1 MKFITS
7 LILLAAAFV
16 SAKPTG
22 TAECAAIYQRC
33 IETITP
39 QECKKTD
46 RDCLCKAWDDVITCL
61 VDCPNTPRYW
71 LAKENARGF
80 CT

>member
-16 SAKPTG
+16 SAKPAG

-46 RDCLCKAWDDVITCL
+46 RDCLCKAWDDVITYMFGRLSKYSTLL
-61 VDCPNTPRYW
+61 VSEGKC
-71 LAKENARGF
+71 
-80 CT
+80 

>member
-7 LILLAAAFV
+7 LILLAAAYV
-16 SAKPTG
+16 SAKPSG

-46 RDCLCKAWDDVITCL
+46 RDCLCKAWDDVITL
-61 VDCPNTPRYW
+61 VLTTTSVDVWSTVQIL
-71 LAKENARGF
+71 LATG
-80 CT
+80 